1 MIPFLFL
8 DIPVSTVELNKPK
21 IECVSC
27 ITTIENIE
35 SKYLSSINRLLE
47 KELNICDYLSN
58 IGTTIM
64 SNTVNKLV
72 IFDDVT
78 FDFFSDNY
86 DIIVKMP
93 NVKTISKK
101 VKIQTISKFKPKI
114 IIYWYILGI
123 ISSQIQM
130 NYYKEI
136 LSLNVL
142 F

>member
-114 IIYWYILGI
+114 II
-123 ISSQIQM
+123 
-130 NYYKEI
+130 
-136 LSLNVL
+136 
-142 F
+142 